1 MAVPSSKPVRRR
13 GHIDYTLVMII
24 IFMMAFGLIIL
35 YSASYYEASMSKACK
50 YNPAFYLKKQL
61 TWMIAGFVAMIIVSY
76 IPYRIYKRF
85 SIPAFIFSILLVF
98 GCLFFEERNGARRWI
113 YIGGFSIQPAEIV
126 KITTILLMAT
136 FIVRLGTAIYHLKT
150 AFKMLCWPLAASMII
165 YLVTKNLSS
174 AIIVFVIAFGMFFV
188 ARPDYGKFILI
199 AFILLTAV
207 AFFIYY
213 IAHNVSM
220 ADVQDNFRLRRVVAW
235 LNPDA
240 YASSGS
246 FQSIQA
252 LYAIGSGGLFGK
264 GLGRSMQKLGYIP
277 EVQNDMIFSVICE
290 ELGIFGAIAVIAMF
304 VLLCWRLKYIAD
316 NARDVFGSYIAVG
329 VFCHIASQAIL
340 NIAVATNTIPNTG
353 VSLPFISYGG
363 SAILFTLIE
372 MGIVLN
378 VARNSNG

>member
-1 MAVPSSKPVRRR
+1 
-13 GHIDYTLVMII
+13 MII

-50 YNPAFYLKKQL
+50 YDPAFYLKKQL

-150 AFKMLCWPLAASMII
+150 AFKMLCWPFAASMII

-199 AFILLTAV
+199 AFILLAAV
-207 AFFIYY
+207 VFFIYY

-246 FQSIQA
+246 FQSSA
-252 LYAIGSGGLFGK
+252 TFL
-264 GLGRSMQKLGYIP
+264 RS
-277 EVQNDMIFSVICE
+277 
-290 ELGIFGAIAVIAMF
+290 
-304 VLLCWRLKYIAD
+304 R
-316 NARDVFGSYIAVG
+316 
-329 VFCHIASQAIL
+329 
-340 NIAVATNTIPNTG
+340 TI
-353 VSLPFISYGG
+353 
-363 SAILFTLIE
+363 
-372 MGIVLN
+372 
-378 VARNSNG
+378 